1 VCDRQNEKVKHAR
14 SPNRLVHTVAPS
26 EKPIFIYDGECEFCI
41 RWIRRCQETTRTK
54 VDFASF
60 QAVGKRFTQ
69 DIPIERFSAA
79 VHLIETDGSVY
90 RGAEAVFRV
99 LSYGSRIGSGF
110 GLWCYEH
117 VPGFAAA
124 ARSGYRLVAGHRNI
138 ASALT
143 KALWGR
149 GEYAVCR
156 PTYYIARTLFLR
168 LLGLVYLIAYWSFWS
183 QVDGLIGR
191 DGVLPVAP
199 WLAELRNRFGTEAYR
214 LFPTLCWFNAGDSFL
229 HLLCAAGVVLSLLLI
244 LQIAPLLCLLLL
256 WALYLSL
263 SVAGQVFMNFQ
274 WDYLLL
280 EAGFFSMF
288 LAPFRLIPSRR
299 YQSPISPWALFI
311 LRWLLFRLMFM
322 SGVLKLTSGDESWWN
337 LTALRYHYE
346 TQPLPTPLSW
356 WAHQSPSWFQAF
368 STVVMFAIELGAPF
382 LLFGPRRMRVLGVLS
397 LLTLQILI
405 ALTGNYCFFN
415 LLAAALCL
423 LSLDDAV
430 WPRIGRMVQPAREF
444 RGGSWSFGILVPL
457 VAVVLT
463 MSGPLL
469 WNAFFPEAD
478 WPPLLG
484 ALYAYLEPFR
494 SLNGYGLFR
503 VMTKTRPEILVEGSQ
518 DGVTWQPYEFKY
530 KVGDPQRAPPIV
542 APHQPRLDWQMWFA
556 ALDDIQ
562 GEPWFM
568 NLLARMLQGSPS
580 VLRLMKAN
588 PFPNSPPRYIRAR
601 LFEYHFTNEL
611 EKKQTGVWWR
621 RKEEGIY
628 CPPVSMRG
636 ED

>member
-1 VCDRQNEKVKHAR
+1 VCDRQIEKVKHAR
-14 SPNRLVHTVAPS
+14 SPNRLVHTAAPP
-26 EKPIFIYDGECEFCI
+26 EKPIFIYDGNCEFCI
-41 RWIRRCQETTRTK
+41 RWIRRWQETTRAK

-60 QAVGKRFTQ
+60 QAIGERFAQ
-69 DIPIERFSAA
+69 DIPIECFSAA

-90 RGAEAVFRV
+90 EGAEAVFRM
-99 LSYGSRIGSGF
+99 LSHGSRIGTGF
-110 GLWCYEH
+110 GLWCYQQI
-117 VPGFAAA
+117 PGFAAA
-124 ARSGYRLVAGHRNI
+124 ARSGYCLVARHREI
-138 ASALT
+138 ASAVT
-143 KALWGR
+143 KALWGKD
-149 GEYAVCR
+149 EYAVCR
-156 PTYYIARTLFLR
+156 PTYYVARTWYLR
-168 LLGLVYLIAYWSFWS
+168 ALGLIYLIAFWSFWS

-199 WLAELRNRFGTEAYR
+199 WLDELRNRFGTEAYR

-229 HLLCAAGVVLSLLLI
+229 HFMCAAGVLLSLLLI
-244 LQIAPLLCLLLL
+244 LQIAPLLCLLIL
-256 WALYLSL
+256 WSLYLSL
-263 SVAGQVFMNFQ
+263 SVAGQVFMSFQ

-280 EAGFFSMF
+280 EAGFFSIF

-299 YQSPISPWALFI
+299 YQSPISPWAHFI
-311 LRWLLFRLMFM
+311 LRWLLFRLVFM
-322 SGVLKLTSGDESWWN
+322 SGVVKLTSGDESWWN

-356 WAHQSPSWFQAF
+356 WANQFPPWFQAF

-382 LLFGPRRMRVLGVLS
+382 LLFGPRRMRVVGVLS
-397 LLTLQILI
+397 LLALQILI

-415 LLAAALCL
+415 ILTAALCL

-430 WPRIGRMVQPAREF
+430 WPRVGRMVQPVPEL
-444 RGGSWSFGILVPL
+444 RGGTWPSGILVPL
-457 VAVVLT
+457 VAVVLA

-469 WNAFFPEAD
+469 WNAFIPEAD

-484 ALYAYLEPFR
+484 ASYAYLEPFR

-503 VMTKTRPEILVEGSQ
+503 VMTKTRPEIIVEGSQ

-530 KVGDPQRAPPIV
+530 KVGDPQRAPPVV

-556 ALDDIQ
+556 ALDDIR

-568 NLLARMLQGSPS
+568 NFLARLLQGSRS
-580 VLRLMKAN
+580 VLRLMKTN
-588 PFPNSPPRYIRAR
+588 PFPNFPPRYLRAR
-601 LFEYHFTNEL
+601 LFEYHFTNEM
-611 EKKQTGVWWR
+611 EKDRTGAWWR
-621 RKEEGIY
+621 REEEGIY
-628 CPPVSMRG
+628 CPPVSTRG